1 MIETC
6 SLRKGDNPL
15 MCHIGESP
23 ERRFKVFYRLAA
35 QSIMSSNLLGIKTRQ
50 WGLRVSTSE
59 PIHSAV
65 RRNVSLRER
74 AYRRWAGQ
82 PHSNRNRAS
91 PDNVA

>member
-23 ERRFKVFYRLAA
+23 ERRFKVFYRLTA

-65 RRNVSLRER
+65 RRNVSLRECVR
-74 AYRRWAGQ
+74 QEGGATTFEQKSSKSR
-82 PHSNRNRAS
+82 
-91 PDNVA
+91 